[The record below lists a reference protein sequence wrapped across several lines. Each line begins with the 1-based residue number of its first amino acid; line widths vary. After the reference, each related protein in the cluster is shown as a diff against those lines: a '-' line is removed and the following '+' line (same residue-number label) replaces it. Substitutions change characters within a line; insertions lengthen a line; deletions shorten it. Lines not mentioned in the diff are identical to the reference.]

1 MEPFLKCLVGGRRAF
16 HDLSVGETA
25 APDLSGEC
33 GGGKTPPQ
41 ISRRK
46 HQAGSLGTEEKVP
59 YPHTTLFLTQCIV
72 RNKLEDKKGHR
83 LSPKGSDLGL
93 DTYQSA

>member
-1 MEPFLKCLVGGRRAF
+1 MDVVPFLKCLVARDELGRVGGRRAF

-46 HQAGSLGTEEKVP
+46 HQAGSLGTEEKAP
-59 YPHTTLFLTQCIV
+59 YPHTTLFLTLCIKI
-72 RNKLEDKKGHR
+72 RIH
-83 LSPKGSDLGL
+83 
-93 DTYQSA
+93 

>member
-1 MEPFLKCLVGGRRAF
+1 VEGRCSF

-33 GGGKTPPQ
+33 GEGKTPLQ

-46 HQAGSLGTEEKVP
+46 DQAGSLGTAKK
-59 YPHTTLFLTQCIV
+59 TL
-72 RNKLEDKKGHR
+72 
-83 LSPKGSDLGL
+83 
-93 DTYQSA
+93 

>member
-1 MEPFLKCLVGGRRAF
+1 VDVVPFLKCLVARDELGRVGGRRAF

-46 HQAGSLGTEEKVP
+46 
-59 YPHTTLFLTQCIV
+59 
-72 RNKLEDKKGHR
+72 D
-83 LSPKGSDLGL
+83 
-93 DTYQSA
+93 QSA